1 MTLKKRGLGRG
12 LEVLLADT
20 SSMDDL
26 PQPSISAEP
35 ANNQVAMALALL
47 DHLQKEKQNLLLEAE
62 ALKSL
67 LDEFESILR
76 ARQ

>member
-20 SSMDDL
+20 STKDNL
-26 PQPSISAEP
+26 PQPPISAEP

>member
-20 SSMDDL
+20 SIKDDL
-26 PQPSISAEP
+26 PQPSTSSELT
-35 ANNQVAMALALL
+35 NNKVAMALTSLE
-47 DHLQKEKQNLLLEAE
+47 HLQKEKQNLLLEAE
-62 ALKSL
+62 ALKIL

>member
-20 SSMDDL
+20 STMDDL
-26 PQPSISAEP
+26 PQPSTGTELT
-35 ANNQVAMALALL
+35 NNQVVMALALL
-47 DHLQKEKQNLLLEAE
+47 DNLQKEKQNLLLEAE

-67 LDEFESILR
+67 LDEFESIIR

>member
-20 SSMDDL
+20 STMDDL
-26 PQPSISAEP
+26 PQPSTGAEL
-35 ANNQVAMALALL
+35 ANNQAVMALALL
-47 DHLQKEKQNLLLEAE
+47 DDLQKEKQNLLLEAE

-67 LDEFESILR
+67 LDEFESIIR